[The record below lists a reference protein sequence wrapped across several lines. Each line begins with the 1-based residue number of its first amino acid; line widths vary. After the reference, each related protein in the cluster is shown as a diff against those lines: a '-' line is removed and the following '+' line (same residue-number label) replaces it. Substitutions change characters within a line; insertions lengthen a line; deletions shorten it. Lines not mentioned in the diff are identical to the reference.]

1 MRPLPLPTPDT
12 AAFFAAIDAGR
23 LTVPRCGACGRFFL
37 YPRAYCPFCTS
48 GQVALEPV
56 SGRGTLESY
65 VVNHRPA
72 PGFEEDAPY
81 VVGVVRLAEGPTL
94 FAGIEGE
101 PVVDGELEA
110 FFEPRGE
117 RNVLKFRM
125 RKAAG

>member
-1 MRPLPLPTPDT
+1 MKPLPLPTPDT
-12 AAFFAAIDAGR
+12 AAFFAAIDAGE
-23 LTVPRCGACGRFFL
+23 LKVPRCSACGRFFL

-48 GQVALEPV
+48 DQVTLEPA
-56 SGRGTLESY
+56 SGRGSLESY

-81 VVGVVRLAEGPTL
+81 VLGVVRLAEGPTL
-94 FAGIEGE
+94 FAEIAGD
-101 PVVDGELEA
+101 PVVDGDLEA
-110 FFEPRGE
+110 FFEPRSD